1 MFCVEATRTVT
12 RTRNTGSLRFR
23 RLLARHVAA
32 AALTLCGL
40 AGSARAGGMPY
51 DLFDRL
57 RKTPLEIGG
66 GRVEVAF
73 ATDEGPHFRESVLAW
88 ISNAAR
94 AVATYYGRLPVE
106 HVRVLVLPNAGSRI
120 GPATTF
126 GYGGAA
132 IKVSVGS
139 ETAADAFAD
148 DWVMTHEMVHLAL
161 PEVGDQHDWLSEGL
175 ATYVEPLGR
184 AQAGQIPAER
194 VWADLV
200 WGLPHGL
207 PERGDRGLDHTP
219 TWGRTYWGGALF
231 CLVADLEIRKRT
243 ANRKGLQDALRAV
256 VAAGGNVEARWP
268 IERVLETGDRAT
280 GVRELREL
288 YARMKATPVAVDLK
302 DLWRK
307 LGVRGEGR
315 RLVLDD
321 SAPLVEIRRA
331 IVRGRSD

>member
-1 MFCVEATRTVT
+1 MRTPI
-12 RTRNTGSLRFR
+12 
-23 RLLARHVAA
+23 ARSKEHPLIGRMLFHFYHAFHVAA
-32 AALTLCGL
+32 AALALAGL
-40 AGSARAGGMPY
+40 PGSARAEGMPY
-51 DLFDRL
+51 ELFDRL

-66 GRVEVAF
+66 GSVDVAF
-73 ATDEGPHFRESVLAW
+73 AADEGQLSRGRVLAW
-88 ISNAAR
+88 ISDAAR
-94 AVATYYGRLPVE
+94 AVAAYYGRFPVE
-106 HVRVLVLPNAGSRI
+106 RVRVLVIPSAGSRI
-120 GPATTF
+120 GHATTF
-126 GYGGAA
+126 AYRGPA

-161 PEVGDQHDWLSEGL
+161 PEVGDQHEWLSEGL

-200 WGLPHGL
+200 WGLPKGL
-207 PERGDRGLDHTP
+207 PQRGDRGLDLTP

-231 CLVADLEIRKRT
+231 CLLADLEIRERT
-243 ANRKGLQDALRAV
+243 ANGKGLQDALRAV

-280 GVRELREL
+280 GVPVLREL
-288 YARMKATPVAVDLK
+288 YARMKATPVTVDLE

-307 LGVRGEGR
+307 LGVRGQGR
-315 RLVLDD
+315 RLVVDD
-321 SAPLVEIRRA
+321 SAPLAETRRA
-331 IVRGRSD
+331 IVTGRRSD